1 MTLRARMTIIAA
13 IAVAFAVVLAAIA
26 TYVLV
31 RHQLLGE
38 VDGALRGRARAA
50 ARFDSR
56 FAPTGPLPS
65 FPGAPTERLGGAGGY
80 LQIITANGA
89 VTRPPSTSV
98 RLPVTDAMKAV
109 AAGTRP
115 EYFSDADVGGTH
127 VRILTAPLG
136 RDTAVQVVRPLDEV
150 DRTLGRLRLILIVIV
165 AAGITLAALLGA
177 AVTRAVLA
185 PVRRLTGAAEE
196 VSQTLD
202 LSHRIASA
210 SDDEIGRLAASFN
223 RMLEALEQSVGAQR
237 QLVAD
242 ASHELRTPLASMR
255 VNIELLE
262 RQPDLPPGDRERLFA
277 TTIEQLDEMT
287 TLVAEILELARGDE
301 RGLELQPIRFDEV
314 VVDAVERARRDTPDV
329 DLVAV
334 LEPTLVRGAPSRL
347 ARAVGNL
354 LDNAAK
360 WSPAGGKVEI
370 VLAGG
375 ELVVRDHG
383 PGIAAEDLPHVF
395 DRFYRT
401 RTARG
406 RPGTGLGLAIVRQ
419 VVEAHGGFVTVENAD
434 DGGAVFRLR
443 VPQLL
448 TDAEPREQRLN
459 QAATAF

>member
-13 IAVAFAVVLAAIA
+13 IAVAFAVVVAGTA

-31 RHQLLGE
+31 RNQLRGE
-38 VDGALRGRARAA
+38 VDDSLRGRARAV
-50 ARFDSR
+50 ARFDTR
-56 FAPTGPLPS
+56 FVPTRPLPR

-80 LQIITANGA
+80 LQIVDESGT
-89 VTRPPSTSV
+89 VMRPSATSV
-98 RLPVTDAMKAV
+98 QLPVTSATKAV
-109 AAGTRP
+109 AAGTRSA
-115 EYFSDADVGGTH
+115 YFSDAFVGGTH
-127 VRILTAPLG
+127 VRILTVPLG
-136 RDTAVQVVRPLDEV
+136 HGTALQVVRPLDEV
-150 DRTLGRLRLILIVIV
+150 DRTLNRLRWILVLIVATGV
-165 AAGITLAALLGA
+165 TLAALLGA
-177 AVTRAVLA
+177 VVTRTVLA
-185 PVRRLTGAAEE
+185 PVRRLTSAAED

-202 LSHRIASA
+202 LSHRIEVD

-223 RMLEALEQSVGAQR
+223 RMLGALEQSVGAQR

-255 VNIELLE
+255 VNIELLG
-262 RQPDLPPGDRERLFA
+262 RQPDLSPEDRQRLLA

-301 RGLELQPIRFDEV
+301 RGVELLPVRFDEV

-329 DLVAV
+329 DLVAE
-334 LEPTLVRGAPSRL
+334 LQPTLVRGAPSRL

-360 WSPAGGKVEI
+360 WSPSGGRVE
-370 VLAGG
+370 VALTGG

-383 PGIAAEDLPHVF
+383 PGIDAEDLPHVF
-395 DRFYRT
+395 DRFYRA
-401 RTARG
+401 RAARG

-419 VVEAHGGFVTVENAD
+419 VAEAHGGFVTAENAA

-448 TDAEPREQRLN
+448 TDVEPQP
-459 QAATAF
+459 AS